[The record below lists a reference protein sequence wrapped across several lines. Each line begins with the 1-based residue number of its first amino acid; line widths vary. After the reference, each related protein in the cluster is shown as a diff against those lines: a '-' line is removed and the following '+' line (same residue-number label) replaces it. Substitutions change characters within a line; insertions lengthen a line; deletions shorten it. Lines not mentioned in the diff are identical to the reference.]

1 MKDKNLS
8 LAIKLDDITKI
19 FYDKKD
25 SRETVAVKDFN
36 VTFPSGK
43 LVGLLGPS
51 GCGKSTTL
59 YMIAG
64 LLAPTKGQIFFG
76 DENVTELTPESR
88 GIGLVFQ
95 NYALYPHMTI
105 RKNIAFPLENI
116 NLKKT
121 QIDLAYKKAYLIV
134 APKEAEE
141 YYKYL
146 EKEEYLKNKYR
157 KLENEEKAKNRSE
170 VFSLEAAYKKEVK
183 KLREEKNKT
192 AIKEAK
198 INLKAAIN
206 ELKEDFK
213 NKVAK
218 YNEAYLEEK
227 AQITPKDL
235 DSLMPTMK
243 SKYAELEKEF
253 NIKKV
258 EIIKNNPYDQTKTK
272 TEHKVEQDLKIKKIM
287 PEALQLVHD
296 AKAVDYKKEIN
307 DRVLD
312 MAELVGIEDQLDK
325 KPAQLSGG
333 QQQRV
338 AIARALVKKPSVLLL
353 DEPLSNLDARLR
365 LQTREEIKRI
375 QRETGITTVFVTH
388 DQEEAMSISDEIVLM
403 NFGEE
408 QQRGAPQEVYDNPV
422 NLFVAKFLGTPPIG
436 LYNATLKDGKVY
448 IDNTVVLEDEKLN
461 NEKNREVI
469 VGVRPEG
476 YIYDETG
483 VITLE
488 KQFVETIG
496 RDLSLVAKHKDSM
509 TDSFRVILSSNIKID
524 EKLNKLQFNLRKEK
538 TYVFDKETERRIA

>member
-105 RKNIAFPLENI
+105 RKNISFPLENI

-141 YYKYL
+141 YYSYL
-146 EKEEYLKNKYR
+146 ENVESLKNKYR
-157 KLENEEKAKNRSE
+157 KFENEEKAKNRSE
-170 VFSLEAAYKKEVK
+170 VFSLEAKYKKEVK
-183 KLREEKNKT
+183 ELKQQKNKE
-192 AIKEAK
+192 AIKAAK
-198 INLKAAIN
+198 LNLKNAIN
-206 ELKEDFK
+206 DLQEKFK
-213 NKVAK
+213 NKVAA
-218 YNEAYLEEK
+218 YNEEYLTEK
-227 AQITPKDL
+227 AKVTPKNIDQ
-235 DSLMPTMK
+235 LMPIIR
-243 SKYAELEKEF
+243 SKYEELEKEF
-253 NIKKV
+253 NLAKA
-258 EIIKNNPYDQTKTK
+258 EIIKNNPYDNTKSK
-272 TEHKVEQDLKIKKIM
+272 LDHKIDLEVKIQKAT
-287 PEALQLVHD
+287 PEALLFVHE

-307 DRVLD
+307 DRVLE

-436 LYNATLKDGKVY
+436 LYDAELKDGKVY
-448 IDNTVVLEDEKLN
+448 IDNKVVFEDEKLSK
-461 NEKNREVI
+461 EKNREVTL
-469 VGVRPEG
+469 GVRPEG
-476 YIYDETG
+476 YIYAEDG
-483 VITLE
+483 IITLE

-496 RDLSLVAKHKDSM
+496 RDLSLVAKHKAS
-509 TDSFRVILSSNIKID
+509 TTESFRVILSSNIKIN
-524 EKLNKLQFNLRKEK
+524 ENLNKVQFNLRKEK
-538 TYVFDKETERRIA
+538 TYVFDKETGRRIA